1 MNRLPENGLVFGPY
15 GGLGYFE
22 RRNPRA
28 VPKTPFRLRRFLRFL
43 ASLVA

>member
-1 MNRLPENGLVFGPY
+1 MQRLPENGLAYGPY

-28 VPKTPFRLRRFLRFL
+28 VSPTPFRLRRFLRFL

>member
-1 MNRLPENGLVFGPY
+1 MNRLPDNGIVIGPY
-15 GGLGYFE
+15 GSIGYFE

-28 VPKTPFRLRRFLRFL
+28 AMPSPFRLRRFLKFL